1 MKIKEG
7 DIMGI
12 FTELAHN
19 ERLMLQAESIINN
32 FLESETENHKVYCC
46 LVNPDGT
53 KIIIQKGFKLENGE
67 YTFFHENGKQIM
79 DE

>member
-46 LVNPDGT
+46 LD
-53 KIIIQKGFKLENGE
+53 
-67 YTFFHENGKQIM
+67 
-79 DE
+79 